1 MAATKVPFYSR
12 YNRPETIPCET
23 GNDFD
28 KVRNFIIN
36 EKGHKVLVITGETNR
51 YERIQ
56 AHKESCLIENILTAA
71 VVDPSILN
79 KRKGAY
85 IDTVGMPKTLAEY
98 QNLSIKLKQE
108 FNELPVEKRAKF
120 DHSAEKYVM
129 QYGTKEWGEALGLVK
144 EKVSEET
151 ATETKEEKKEES
163 K

>member
-1 MAATKVPFYSR
+1 MAATKAAFFSR

-23 GNDFD
+23 GTDFD
-28 KVRNFIIN
+28 KVRNFIIDD
-36 EKGHKVLVITGETNR
+36 KGHKVLVVTGETNR
-51 YERIQ
+51 YERVQ
-56 AHKESCLIENILTAA
+56 AHKEECLIENILTAA
-71 VVDPSILN
+71 VVDPTILN

-108 FNELPVEKRAKF
+108 FNDLPVDVRAKF

-129 QYGTKEWGEALGLVK
+129 QYGSKEWGEALGLVK
-144 EKVSEET
+144 EKVTEAAAPET
-151 ATETKEEKKEES
+151 EEEKKEET